1 MRRAVGR
8 SEKAQRSGDAPDGRK
23 RRREIVYNHHD
34 DLPSHRRLCTA
45 GMYTVWKRCGIGHSG
60 CFRTKIRVS
69 RVRKLNFDLINL
81 FLPASMVR
89 YHRNWYFRTLATG
102 IFRLK
107 SHTTFTSYPN
117 ILPTICRSA
126 QTYFYFS
133 DHRKIKRRTSYKT
146 DVMSIISPVS
156 KLLLSRAE
164 CEISVFPISAP
175 LRIMSPGISGRT
187 PLQRVR

>member
-1 MRRAVGR
+1 MHLFISGRHSRMRTVHQGAAAGR
-8 SEKAQRSGDAPDGRK
+8 RGTVLQGAAA
-23 RRREIVYNHHD
+23 RRMGNCIQS
-34 DLPSHRRLCTA
+34 PPA
-45 GMYTVWKRCGIGHSG
+45 GACIIKLYTISVYTVWKRCGIGHSG

-102 IFRLK
+102 IFRQK
-107 SHTTFTSYPN
+107 SHAPFMSYPN

-126 QTYFYFS
+126 RTYFYFS

-146 DVMSIISPVS
+146 DGMSIISPVS
-156 KLLLSRAE
+156 KLLLSRA
-164 CEISVFPISAP
+164 V
-175 LRIMSPGISGRT
+175 L
-187 PLQRVR
+187 VK